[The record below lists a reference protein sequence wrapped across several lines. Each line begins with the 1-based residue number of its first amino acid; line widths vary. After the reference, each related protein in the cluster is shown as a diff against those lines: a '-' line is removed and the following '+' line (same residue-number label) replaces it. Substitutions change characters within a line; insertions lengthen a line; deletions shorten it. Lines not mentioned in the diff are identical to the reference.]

1 MDLATF
7 APATPTAPPLDP
19 ALQLRVDALLDSTRR
34 QLSEILSGGKAV
46 GPRPAMLTL
55 EDACAILAGPLRTTH
70 SGLAHR
76 WRRGEYPLPDLWS
89 GSGRRMKRK
98 IVVPALWVDLALR
111 DGPAAF
117 TRRVQPHEIR
127 RYLSVWPD
135 PMSVK
140 VCAHAIGIGET
151 TAKRLANEGVLPVT
165 RTGDGLVVRHHA
177 LAEYLA
183 RCISEAIDEWAPPGV
198 L

>member
-7 APATPTAPPLDP
+7 TPTVPTAPPLDP

-46 GPRPAMLTL
+46 GPRPAMLAL
-55 EDACAILAGPLRTTH
+55 EDACAILARPLRTTPGAMA
-70 SGLAHR
+70 SV
-76 WRRGEYPLPDLWS
+76 WRRGKYPAPDIWC
-89 GSGRRMKRK
+89 GSGLRMKRR
-98 IVVPALWVDLALR
+98 IMIPAAWVDLALR
-111 DGPAAF
+111 DGPVAF

-140 VCAHAIGIGET
+140 VCARAIGIGET
-151 TAKRLANEGVLPVT
+151 TAKRLANAGVLPVT